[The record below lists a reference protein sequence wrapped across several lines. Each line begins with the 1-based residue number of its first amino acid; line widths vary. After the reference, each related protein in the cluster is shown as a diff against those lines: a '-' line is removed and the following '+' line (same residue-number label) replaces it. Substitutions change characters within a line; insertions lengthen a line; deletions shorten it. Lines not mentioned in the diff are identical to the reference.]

1 MRYNCISIRLVELL
15 TDIIYVHCYRG
26 NRNLSYYFYILKLL
40 IKLYGEMR
48 VLNNKKYSN

>member
-1 MRYNCISIRLVELL
+1 MGYNYISILLVELL
-15 TDIIYVHCYRG
+15 TDAIYAHCYRE

-40 IKLYGEMR
+40 IKLHGEMR